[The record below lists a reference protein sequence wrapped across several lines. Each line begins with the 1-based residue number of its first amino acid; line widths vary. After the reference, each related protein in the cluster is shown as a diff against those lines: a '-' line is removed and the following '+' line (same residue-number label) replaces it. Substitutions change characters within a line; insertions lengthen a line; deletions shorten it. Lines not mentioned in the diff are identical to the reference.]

1 MARETRTANQAPN
14 RSSVTAT
21 KLRRYY
27 NYIYREREWY
37 AYESFGFEWEYC
49 NKWLEYAD
57 LLLAKTKFLH
67 YVVYDCYKIQDL
79 EERSGFKPRNI
90 SRILAVE
97 VDSVYKALLKFE
109 EKFYDEMCWGRL

>member
-14 RSSVTAT
+14 RTSMTAT

-27 NYIYREREWY
+27 NYIRREREWY
-37 AYESFGFEWEYC
+37 ADKSFGFEWEYC

-57 LLLAKTKFLH
+57 LLLAKTRFLH

-79 EERSGFKPRNI
+79 EAHSDCKTRNI
-90 SRILAVE
+90 FRILAVE
-97 VDSVYKALLKFE
+97 VDSVYKALLEFE
-109 EKFYDEMCWGRL
+109 EKFYDEMC